1 MSSQYLNQ
9 SVPNQ
14 GINIRVNDAIIDN
27 NLTVGGALFKESTT
41 VSQSTSPTTSINV
54 NYARNIIIN
63 TQIFS
68 TPHSNN
74 NSTSFL
80 LTNYAVTGNVN
91 IGVSVNLLKYSGTT
105 GLPIV
110 VGKISNTDNNEYEI
124 TIINLHQNE
133 NLSGTFKLSV
143 ELLDFN

>member
-9 SVPNQ
+9 SAPNES
-14 GINIRVNDAIIDN
+14 INIRCHDAIIDN
-27 NLTVGGALFKESTT
+27 NLTVSGALFKESNT

-54 NYARNIIIN
+54 NYARNLIIN
-63 TQIFS
+63 TQTFT
-68 TPHSNN
+68 TPHSSN

-80 LTNYAVTGNVN
+80 LTNYAVTSNVN

-110 VGKISNTDNNEYEI
+110 VGKISNTDNNEYTI
-124 TIINLHQNE
+124 TIINLHSSE
-133 NLSGTFKLSV
+133 NLNGTVKLSV

>member
-9 SVPNQ
+9 SVVNQ
-14 GINIRVNDAIIDN
+14 DVNLRVYDAFVDN
-27 NLTVGGALFKESTT
+27 SLKLSGPIFKKANTFT
-41 VSQSTSPTTSINV
+41 QITSPTTSINV
-54 NYARNIIIN
+54 NYSRNIIIN
-63 TQIFS
+63 TTTFT
-68 TPHSNN
+68 TPHSTN

-80 LTNYAVTGNVN
+80 LTNYAVTGNVE

-110 VGKISNTDNNEYEI
+110 VGKISNTDNNEYTI
-124 TIINLHQNE
+124 TIINLHSSQDLN
-133 NLSGTFKLSV
+133 GTIKLSV